1 MNRFSKLPELMIAP
15 NGARK
20 TKKDHPNLPI
30 TIPEVVEEA
39 RKCFGLGVNAIHA
52 HVRDKKGYHS
62 LDVGLYCELLK
73 ELKVKVPKLPVQ
85 ITTEAVGKYSPEEQ
99 FNVVKKV
106 LPESASV
113 AFVEMVP
120 DIKDTKLAKQFYKF
134 SIENNIQIQH
144 ILYSVEDLKLF
155 IQAIKSKIIP
165 DENLQVLYVL
175 GRYSKS
181 FQSKKEDL
189 DPFLNEHKS
198 IISDFEWGLCAF
210 GRAETECLIRAYSLG
225 GKARVGFEN
234 NFQNKDGT
242 IANSNAERVS
252 EILKLKKTIL

>member
-15 NGARK
+15 NGAKK

-30 TIPEVVEEA
+30 TIQEIVEEA
-39 RKCFGLGVNAIHA
+39 RKCFSLGANAIHA
-52 HVRDKKGYHS
+52 HVRDKKGNHS
-62 LDVGLYCELLK
+62 LDAGLYHELIK
-73 ELKVKVPKLPVQ
+73 ELNVKVPNLPVQ
-85 ITTEAVGKYSPEEQ
+85 ITTEAVGKYSPDEQ
-99 FNVVKKV
+99 FDVVKKI

-113 AFVEMVP
+113 AFIEMVP
-120 DIKDTKLAKQFYKF
+120 DIKETNLAKKFYKF

-144 ILYSVEDLKLF
+144 ILYSVEDLKVF

-175 GRYSKS
+175 GRYSKN

-189 DPFLNEHKS
+189 DAFLNEHKS
-198 IISDFEWGLCAF
+198 ITSDFEWGLCAF
-210 GRAETECLIRAYSLG
+210 GRAETECLIKAYSLG
-225 GKARVGFEN
+225 GKARIGFEN

-242 IANSNAERVS
+242 IAYSNADRVI
-252 EILKLKKTIL
+252 EMLQLRRTIL

>member
-52 HVRDKKGYHS
+52 HVRDKKGNHI
-62 LDVGLYCELLK
+62 LDTGLYLELIK
-73 ELKVKVPKLPVQ
+73 ELSQKVPSLPVQ
-85 ITTEAVGKYSPEEQ
+85 ITTEAVSKYSTEEQ

-120 DIKDTKLAKQFYKF
+120 DIKDMKLAKQFYKF

-175 GRYSKS
+175 GDIVKVFRV
-181 FQSKKEDL
+181 KKR
-189 DPFLNEHKS
+189 
-198 IISDFEWGLCAF
+198 I
-210 GRAETECLIRAYSLG
+210 
-225 GKARVGFEN
+225 
-234 NFQNKDGT
+234 
-242 IANSNAERVS
+242 
-252 EILKLKKTIL
+252 